1 MATQRVPP
9 DVFRFAVGAQA
20 ESYSAILRAF
30 ADAAQRWE
38 GSLGIDDVRDRVRA
52 SGWLDALGDGDLA
65 ERLKKLAE
73 WGLLDVV
80 QHHAEDYR
88 TAAEYERRN
97 LHYALTKAGAAA
109 WSGLRH
115 AMASF
120 DETGALQTAVLDA
133 IADRLAEIA
142 ALLAEPGSADRRL
155 CAAVHELEGH
165 LESLRTGTAHFHA
178 ELRRLQ
184 RSDDPGEFDEVKA
197 ATVAHLQEFTTDLD
211 QRRPV
216 ISAALAEVEAHGVAD
231 LHRRALRGA
240 DLPPTADE
248 RDWLERRAASWGTL
262 RDWFRPADGSPP
274 RAELLRAAARGIVG
288 ELLRELER
296 ITEARSGSSSAAA
309 DFREL
314 ARWFTTA
321 DRDEDLHRL
330 WSAAFGLGPARH
342 AHLAHEDPELVAPA
356 TPWVRAPRVRVSA
369 LLRSGGRVEKF
380 GSTGKV
386 RDVAQLA
393 ALRAARARR
402 ERAELDAAWQRLV
415 TGGEVRLSSF
425 TGLEPGVLDRLLDLL
440 GRALASRADDA
451 GVRRARTGD
460 GRVEIELSDPADGRT
475 AELRTERGTLRGPDF
490 AVHVRLVADGAVEA
504 GG

>member
-1 MATQRVPP
+1 MATQRVPS

-30 ADAAQRWE
+30 ADAAERWE
-38 GSLGIDDVRDRVRA
+38 GSLGIDDVQERVRA
-52 SGWLDALGDGDLA
+52 SGGLDALGDGDLA

-73 WGLLDVV
+73 WGLLEAV
-80 QHHAEDYR
+80 QQHAEDYR

-97 LHYALTKAGAAA
+97 LHYALTTAGAAA
-109 WSGLRH
+109 WAGLRH
-115 AMASF
+115 AQAAF
-120 DETGALQTAVLDA
+120 DETGALQTAVLDG

-142 ALLAEPGSADRRL
+142 ALLADPGSADRRL
-155 CAAVHELEGH
+155 FAAVRELEGH
-165 LESLRTGTAHFHA
+165 LESLRTGTARFHA
-178 ELRRLQ
+178 ELRKTVCA
-184 RSDDPGEFDEVKA
+184 DGTGGFDEVRA
-197 ATVAHLQEFTTDLD
+197 ATVAHLQEFSTDLD
-211 QRRPV
+211 RCAPA
-216 ISAALAEVEAHGVAD
+216 ISAALAEVDAHGTAD

-240 DLPPTADE
+240 DLPPTADD
-248 RDWLERRAASWGTL
+248 RHWLEQRAAHWRTL
-262 RDWFRPADGSPP
+262 HEWFRPPEP
-274 RAELLRAAARGIVG
+274 RIELLRATTRESVVA
-288 ELLRELER
+288 LLRDLER
-296 ITEARSGSSSAAA
+296 ITEHRSGSSSAAA

-356 TPWVRAPRVRVSA
+356 TPWAQAPRVRVSA

-393 ALRAARARR
+393 ALRAARARQ
-402 ERAELDAAWQRLV
+402 ERTELDAAWQRV
-415 TGGEVRLSSF
+415 ATGGAVRLSSF
-425 TGLEPGVLDRLLDLL
+425 AELEPGVFDRLLDLL

-451 GVRRARTGD
+451 GVRRACTGD

-475 AELRTERGTLRGPDF
+475 AELRTSRGALRGPDF
-490 AVHVRLVADGAVEA
+490 AVHVRLVADRAVEA